1 MELVLYNT
9 LTRKKEAFTS
19 LRPDMVGIYVCGP
32 TVYDRAHVG
41 NARPVL
47 VFDVLYRLLKRHY
60 SSVTY
65 VRNITD
71 VDDKINAAAAE
82 KDETIGDLTER
93 TVQAF
98 HEDMA
103 SLSALPPDVEPR
115 ATEHIAAMLEMIE
128 CLIEKGHAYVADG
141 HVLFEVG
148 SMPDYGR
155 LSGKDLE
162 ELIAGARVEVAPY
175 KRAPADFVLWKP
187 SDPDIPGWDS
197 PWGRG
202 RPGWHIECSAMSG
215 VYLGDTFDIHGGGR
229 DLVFPHHENEVAQ
242 SCCAHDG
249 KPFARYW
256 VHNGFLTVGGEKM
269 SKSLGNVLTVRALLQ
284 QAPGEA
290 IRFAMLSTHYR
301 QPLNW
306 SKETL
311 SQAREKLDRLYT
323 ALRQAE
329 DIAPSLEAVPDA
341 IEAPLLDD
349 LHTPMALSNLAGL
362 ASAINKAETVAEKA
376 RAKGSL
382 LAAGAA
388 MGLLQQD
395 PEAWFRWQPAGAA
408 GLDEA
413 EIERQIALRNKARQE
428 KDFKEADRIRDMLAE
443 KGILLEDRA
452 GKTIWR
458 HAG

>member
-82 KDETIGDLTER
+82 KGETIGDLTER

-148 SMPDYGR
+148 SMPGYGR
-155 LSGKDLE
+155 LSGKDPE

-311 SQAREKLDRLYT
+311 PQAREKLDRLYT

-349 LHTPMALSNLAGL
+349 LHTPMALSNLADL